1 MEFDWTTFVLEI
13 VNFLILLW
21 ILKRF
26 LYQPVLNVIE
36 RRQAVIAQSL
46 DEAEK
51 AQHNAAALRQQY
63 ENRLADWEKEKE
75 QAREHLREEIA
86 QERERLMAALNTS
99 LGQEREKAQVL
110 EQRRQEELA
119 RGFEEQAISN
129 GGKFVARLLS
139 RLSGPELEARM
150 VALLLQDIENLP
162 AERQQEL
169 RQQLQ
174 ESKESIR
181 VVSAFAIT
189 DAQRTTLATAL
200 SHLVGAV
207 VSPLFSEDPTLLAGL
222 RISVGPWV
230 LRANLKDE
238 LEYFTGVPNH
248 AP

>member
-36 RRQAVIAQSL
+36 RRQAGIAQSL

-86 QERERLMAALNTS
+86 QERERLMAALHTS
-99 LGQEREKAQVL
+99 LRQEREKAQVL
-110 EQRRQEELA
+110 EQRRQEELV
-119 RGFEEQAISN
+119 RGFEEQAISH

-139 RLSGPELEARM
+139 RLSGPELEARL
-150 VALLLQDIENLP
+150 VALLLQDLENLP
-162 AERQQEL
+162 AERQQGL

-174 ESKESIR
+174 ENRESIR

-189 DAQRTTLATAL
+189 DAQRSALTTAL
-200 SHLVGAV
+200 SRLVGTA
-207 VSPLFSEDPTLLAGL
+207 SFPLFSEDPDLLAGV
-222 RISVGPWV
+222 RISAGPWV
-230 LRANLKDE
+230 LRANIEDE
-238 LEYFTGVPNH
+238 LAYFTGEPNH